1 MNTAVMIYG
10 RFQPV
15 TVGHV
20 KMFENYNTVV
30 KKEKS
35 YGYIFISP
43 KVDHKDNPLSL
54 DTRYNFLHKLYSDIN
69 FVADSEIKNP
79 FDAVHFLGGR
89 GYSKIILINF

>member
-43 KVDHKDNPLSL
+43 KVDHKDNPLSKSAS
-54 DTRYNFLHKLYSDIN
+54 N
-69 FVADSEIKNP
+69 
-79 FDAVHFLGGR
+79 
-89 GYSKIILINF
+89 KIRTT